1 MKIIFPAL
9 LLVLLASP
17 GCRRAS
23 GSGESGHEK
32 HDRGS
37 PVKAGERPSAGE
49 LAGMIEIP
57 GGPFLMG
64 SRSGPPS
71 EKPAHQVTVSSFWI
85 DRHEVTV
92 ADFARF
98 VAATGYVTEAER
110 FGQSAVFDIEA
121 GGWQMVDGASW
132 REPEGPGSVARP
144 DEPVT
149 QVSWNDAASYA
160 RWAGKRLPS
169 EAEWEYAARGGA
181 DGSTYAWGEELAPRG
196 AHLANIWQGTFP
208 SVNTGADGF
217 LRRAPVGSFP
227 KNSFGLFDM
236 AGNVW
241 EWCGDWFEEG
251 YYAAAAA
258 SDPKAG
264 NPKGPAAGEERV
276 IRGGSWMCSEN
287 FCQGYRVAARSHATP
302 DSAMN
307 NLGFRCVR

>member
-1 MKIIFPAL
+1 MKIIFPVL

-17 GCRRAS
+17 GCRHAS
-23 GSGESGHEK
+23 GSAESAHDNRGH
-32 HDRGS
+32 GS
-37 PVKAGERPSAGE
+37 PAKAPARPSAAE
-49 LAGMIEIP
+49 LAGMAEIP
-57 GGPFLMG
+57 GGSFLMG
-64 SRSGPPS
+64 SRSGSPA
-71 EKPAHQVTVSSFWI
+71 EKPAHNVTVSPFWI

-98 VAATGYVTEAER
+98 VAATGYTTEAEK
-110 FGQSAVFDIEA
+110 FGQSAVFEMET
-121 GGWQMVDGASW
+121 GEWRMVNGANW
-132 REPEGPGSVARP
+132 REPEGPGSVASP

-149 QVSWNDAASYA
+149 QVSWNDAMSYA
-160 RWAGKRLPS
+160 GWAGKRLPS

-181 DGSTYAWGEELAPRG
+181 GESTYAWGEQLAPHG

-208 SVNTGADGF
+208 SMNTGADGF
-217 LRRAPVGSFP
+217 LGRAPVGSFP
-227 KNSFGLFDM
+227 KSSFGLFDM

-251 YYAAAAA
+251 YYATAAAHPKA
-258 SDPKAG
+258 SDPK
-264 NPKGPAAGEERV
+264 GPDGGEERV

-287 FCQGYRVAARSHATP
+287 YCQGYRVAARSHATP